1 MSISIINFNYINL
14 WLSQLNCDL
23 LNMLRFK

>member
-14 WLSQLNCDL
+14 WLSQLSCDL